1 MVGSNLHMQLF
12 TVLQLPVAW
21 ILISLQSALKTAQL
35 VKLLEQIFLS
45 PSLQVLYFELRLPPN
60 GDPSCVT
67 STKTLGPNRR
77 QGMGARKSGRGKSQL
92 STAKDTL
99 EKLKAFHAL
108 PGLLLEWR
116 RISSALTK
124 VVFPLQKEKVY
135 CSRVSMYRIF
145 GESSFHTATGR
156 VTMCEPNLQN
166 IPKDFEIQL
175 PGTELYYTSGCC
187 EFWYSVCFHVEIN
200 ERTYLFFFF

>member
-1 MVGSNLHMQLF
+1 
-12 TVLQLPVAW
+12 
-21 ILISLQSALKTAQL
+21 
-35 VKLLEQIFLS
+35 
-45 PSLQVLYFELRLPPN
+45 
-60 GDPSCVT
+60 
-67 STKTLGPNRR
+67 
-77 QGMGARKSGRGKSQL
+77 MGARKSGRGQSQL

-175 PGTELYYTSGCC
+175 PGIELYYTSGCC

-200 ERTYLFFFF
+200 ERTYLFFFFNLSRVTCRQIVHEVWNKFDVKSSLCYLFNLIVRFLSCFIEQKIF